1 MVGRWSG
8 GGKEQ
13 GARVSCTL
21 RFVWRSVFAM
31 SVAVVLL
38 LGAGPGVAAAH
49 SSATRV
55 AAPPWPAPGV
65 VTAASSATIDAI
77 LAEVRQATV
86 RYLDIE
92 RARADGFV
100 QLSGME
106 PRHGYHFARVDAGA
120 WFSAALAGGQVDL
133 ARPPMLLY
141 VERQGVWQLAGVEYA
156 LPKRPSTN
164 PFPGAEWHE
173 HEASCHYRDFR
184 ELPGARA
191 SECAATHPAS
201 GEPFVLW
208 HPAFAVVHVWAWYP
222 NPDGPFAAENAY
234 LAAYGGA
241 PAARAGHPHA
251 RNPAEAIYSQFTHR
265 IAGGVM
271 LLLAAAIAWETR
283 RPRRWPWSALSSVIW
298 IAFGLYLI
306 PTSDPESWPW
316 GPGRFVDIFRDPLV
330 LQHKLLA
337 LIPIVFGTVGILRLL
352 GQLRRPGWMYVFP
365 VLAVLGGASL
375 FVHFHDGRF
384 HLDTIYLQHVAMG
397 SAALG
402 LGVALL
408 IAGRRRETG
417 RSLLRWSW
425 PAFLVLLGMVLLLY
439 SEL

>member
-1 MVGRWSG
+1 MAVAIALLSG
-8 GGKEQ
+8 AG
-13 GARVSCTL
+13 
-21 RFVWRSVFAM
+21 
-31 SVAVVLL
+31 
-38 LGAGPGVAAAH
+38 LGAAAAH
-49 SSATRV
+49 STPAGATTAPATPSATPAV
-55 AAPPWPAPGV
+55 APA
-65 VTAASSATIDAI
+65 SATVEAI
-77 LAEVRQATV
+77 LAEVRQATAK
-86 RYLDIE
+86 YLDVE

-120 WFSAALAGGQVDL
+120 WFGTVLAGGQLDL
-133 ARPPMLLY
+133 ARPPMLMY

-156 LPKRPSTN
+156 LPARPATN

-184 ELPGARA
+184 ELPGPRA
-191 SECAATHPAS
+191 SDCAPRHPES

-222 NPDGPFAAENAY
+222 NPDGPFAAENRY
-234 LAAYGGA
+234 LAPYGGA
-241 PAARAGHPHA
+241 PAPRAGHPHA

-265 IAGGVM
+265 IAGGVL
-271 LLLAAAIAWETR
+271 LLLAALIAWETF
-283 RPRRWPWSALSSVIW
+283 RPRPWPWSALSSFVW

-316 GPGRFVDIFRDPLV
+316 GPGRFVEIFADPLV

-337 LIPIVFGTVGILRLL
+337 LIPITFGTVGLLRQRGMLK
-352 GQLRRPGWMYVFP
+352 RPGWAYVFP

-375 FVHFHDGRF
+375 FVHFHDGSF
-384 HLDTIYLQHVAMG
+384 HFDAIYLQHAAMG
-397 SAALG
+397 SAAIG

-408 IAGRRRETG
+408 VAGRRHEKG

-425 PAFLVLLGMVLLLY
+425 PAFLTLLGLVLLVY
-439 SEL
+439 SEI

>member
-1 MVGRWSG
+1 M
-8 GGKEQ
+8 
-13 GARVSCTL
+13 
-21 RFVWRSVFAM
+21 WRSALSTVLAG
-31 SVAVVLL
+31 ALL
-38 LGAGPGVAAAH
+38 LGAGPGVVAAH
-49 SSATRV
+49 SSATGL
-55 AAPPWPAPGV
+55 AAPPPLATPAVAP
-65 VTAASSATIDAI
+65 SQSATVDGI

-120 WFSAALAGGQVDL
+120 WLAAAVGGGRLDL

-156 LPKRPSTN
+156 LPSRPVTN

-173 HEASCHYRDFR
+173 HQASCHYRDFR
-184 ELPGARA
+184 ERPGARA
-191 SECAATHPAS
+191 SECAATHPVS

-222 NPDGPFAAENAY
+222 NPGGPFAAENPY
-234 LAAYGGA
+234 LAAYGGTPE
-241 PAARAGHPHA
+241 PAAGHPHA

-271 LLLAAAIAWETR
+271 LLLAAVIAWETR
-283 RPRRWPWSALSSVIW
+283 RPRGWPWGASSSMLW

-316 GPGRFVDIFRDPLV
+316 GPGRFVEVFRDPLV

-337 LIPIVFGTVGILRLL
+337 LIPIAFGTLGLLRLRGL
-352 GQLRRPGWMYVFP
+352 LRRPGWMYLFP

-384 HLDTIYLQHVAMG
+384 HLDAIYLQHAAMG

-408 IAGRRRETG
+408 IAGRRREGG

-425 PAFLVLLGMVLLLY
+425 PIFLTLLGFVLLLY

>member
-1 MVGRWSG
+1 VYAALVIRWRP
-8 GGKEQ
+8 
-13 GARVSCTL
+13 AL
-21 RFVWRSVFAM
+21 LAL
-31 SVAVVLL
+31 VLL
-38 LGAGPGVAAAH
+38 LAGPDAATAH
-49 SSATRV
+49 QPAVGRGP
-55 AAPPWPAPGV
+55 AAPASAPAARTV
-65 VTAASSATIDAI
+65 DAI
-77 LAEVRQATV
+77 LAEVRQATA

-100 QLSGME
+100 QISGME

-120 WFSAALAGGQVDL
+120 VIVSALSGGQLDL

-141 VERQGVWQLAGVEYA
+141 VERGGVWQLAGVEYA
-156 LPKRPSTN
+156 LPTRPATD
-164 PFPGAEWHE
+164 PLPGAQWHE

-184 ELPGARA
+184 ERPGARA
-191 SECAATHPAS
+191 SECPVRHPES

-222 NPDGPFAAENAY
+222 NPDGPFAVENAY

-241 PAARAGHPHA
+241 PAVRPGHAHA

-265 IAGGVM
+265 IAGGVI
-271 LLLAAAIAWETR
+271 LLLAGLIGWETR
-283 RPRRWPWSALSSVIW
+283 RPRPWPWSGLSSFVW

-316 GPGRFVDIFRDPLV
+316 GPGRFADIFRDPLV

-337 LIPIVFGTVGILRLL
+337 MIPIAFGVLGLLRLR
-352 GQLRRPGWMYVFP
+352 GVLRRRGFAYVIP
-365 VLAVLGGASL
+365 VLAMLGGASL

-384 HLDTIYLQHVAMG
+384 HLDAIYLQHAAMG
-397 SAALG
+397 SAAIG

-408 IAGRRRETG
+408 LAGRRRPVG
-417 RSLLRWSW
+417 GALLRWSW
-425 PAFLVLLGMVLLLY
+425 PLFLGLLGLVLLVY
-439 SEL
+439 SEI